1 MRRLNRREA
10 LLAAAG
16 AAFPALGLGQ
26 QAAPQQQMPGD
37 EPVFRSDTRLVVL
50 HATVLDKDGH
60 LVTNLGRDAFTV
72 TENGAPQQLRL
83 FRREDVPVSMGL
95 IIDNS
100 GSMRNKRT
108 RVSQAALALVKSSN
122 PQDEMF
128 IVNFNDDAF
137 LDVTFTNDIKK
148 LEEGL
153 TRIDSRGGTAMRDA
167 VTMSMDY
174 LKEKAK
180 RDKKVLLVVSDGDDT
195 GSSPN
200 NTIEK
205 LIAKA
210 QQTEVLIYTIGLLNE
225 EDKRAAKRAE
235 RALKGLTTAS
245 GGLSYFPKEIS
256 GVDEIATQVAHEI
269 RNQYILGY
277 SPSEQALD
285 GTFRNIKVLVKGPG
299 RPMARTRS
307 GYYATKDQ
315 AAPPRTSAPAANSL
329 ITPPKP

>member
-1 MRRLNRREA
+1 MHRLSRREA
-10 LLAAAG
+10 LLMATG
-16 AAFPALGLGQ
+16 AALPGLGRAQ
-26 QAAPQQQMPGD
+26 EADQPI
-37 EPVFRSDTRLVVL
+37 FRSDTRLVVL

-72 TENGAPQQLRL
+72 QENGAPQQVSL

-95 IIDNS
+95 IVDNS

-108 RVSQAALALVKSSN
+108 RVSQAALALVKASN

-180 RDKKVLLVVSDGDDT
+180 KDKKVLLVVSDGDDT

-235 RALKGLTTAS
+235 RALKGLTSAS
-245 GGLSYFPKEIS
+245 GGLSYFPKELS
-256 GVDEIATQVAHEI
+256 GIDEIATQVAHEI
-269 RNQYILGY
+269 RTQYILGY
-277 SPSEQALD
+277 TPSEQALD
-285 GTFRNIKVLVKGPG
+285 GTFRQIKVTVKGPG
-299 RPMARTRS
+299 RPVARTRS

-315 AAPPRTSAPAANSL
+315 AAPRSSALPAANSL

>member
-1 MRRLNRREA
+1 MRPLSRREA

-16 AAFPALGLGQ
+16 ALAPGAFAQ
-26 QAAPQQQMPGD
+26 D
-37 EPVFRSDTRLVVL
+37 PVFRSDTRLVVL

-72 TENGAPQQLRL
+72 LENNQPQQLRL

-108 RVSQAALALVKSSN
+108 QVAQAALALVKASN

-137 LDVTFTNDIKK
+137 LDVTFTNDVKK

-180 RDKKVLLVVSDGDDT
+180 KDKKVLLVVSDGDDT

-205 LIAKA
+205 LITKA
-210 QQTEVLIYTIGLLNE
+210 QQMEVLIYTIGLLNE

-235 RALKGLTTAS
+235 RALKGLTVAS
-245 GGLSYFPKEIS
+245 GGLSYFPKEVAA
-256 GVDEIATQVAHEI
+256 VDEIATQVAHEI
-269 RNQYILGY
+269 RNQYILAY

-285 GTFRNIKVLVKGPG
+285 GTFRQIKVQVKGPG
-299 RPMARTRS
+299 RPVARTRS

-315 AAPPRTSAPAANSL
+315 AVPATPAQSSVGGSNSL

>member
-1 MRRLNRREA
+1 MHRLNRREA
-10 LLAAAG
+10 LMAAAG
-16 AAFPALGLGQ
+16 AAFPALSRGQ
-26 QAAPQQQMPGD
+26 QGAD
-37 EPVFRSDTRLVVL
+37 PVFRSDTRLVVL

-60 LVTNLGRDAFTV
+60 LVTNLGREAFTV
-72 TENGAPQQLRL
+72 QENGTPQPLRL

-108 RVSQAALALVKSSN
+108 RVSQAAVALVKASN

-137 LDVTFTNDIKK
+137 LDVTFTSDVKK

-174 LKEKAK
+174 LKEKGK
-180 RDKKVLLVVSDGDDT
+180 KDKKVLLVVSDGDDT

-205 LIAKA
+205 LISKA
-210 QQTEVLIYTIGLLNE
+210 HQTEILIYTIGLLSE

-235 RALKGLTTAS
+235 RALKALTTAT
-245 GGLSYFPKEIS
+245 GGLSYFPKEVAA
-256 GVDEIATQVAHEI
+256 VDEIATQVAHEI

-285 GTFRNIKVLVKGPG
+285 GTFRQIKVLVKGPG
-299 RPMARTRS
+299 RPVARTRS

-315 AAPPRTSAPAANSL
+315 AAPAGPSAPASNSL

>member
-1 MRRLNRREA
+1 M
-10 LLAAAG
+10 
-16 AAFPALGLGQ
+16 
-26 QAAPQQQMPGD
+26 
-37 EPVFRSDTRLVVL
+37 
-50 HATVLDKDGH
+50 
-60 LVTNLGRDAFTV
+60 
-72 TENGAPQQLRL
+72 

-108 RVSQAALALVKSSN
+108 RVSQAALALVKGSN

-137 LDVTFTNDIKK
+137 LDVTFTSDVKK

-174 LKEKAK
+174 LKDRGKK
-180 RDKKVLLVVSDGDDT
+180 DKKVLLVVSDGDDT

-205 LIAKA
+205 LISKA
-210 QQTEVLIYTIGLLNE
+210 QQTEILIYSIGLLNE
-225 EDKRAAKRAE
+225 EDKRAANRAE

-245 GGLSYFPKEIS
+245 GGLAYFPKEVS
-256 GVDEIATQVAHEI
+256 AVDEIATQVAHEI

-285 GTFRNIKVLVKGPG
+285 GTFRQIKIMVKGPG
-299 RPMARTRS
+299 RPVARTRS

-315 AAPPRTSAPAANSL
+315 VAPGGAPAGTSSL

>member
-1 MRRLNRREA
+1 MHLLNRRQA

-16 AAFPALGLGQ
+16 TLVPGAFAQ
-26 QAAPQQQMPGD
+26 D
-37 EPVFRSDTRLVVL
+37 PVFRSDTRLVVL

-60 LVTNLGRDAFTV
+60 LVTTLGREAFTIL
-72 TENGAPQQLRL
+72 ENGQPQQLRL

-95 IIDNS
+95 VIDNS

-108 RVSQAALALVKSSN
+108 QVGQAALALVKASN

-137 LDVTFTNDIKK
+137 LDVTFTNEVKK

-205 LIAKA
+205 LITKA
-210 QQTEVLIYTIGLLNE
+210 QQMEVLIYTIGLLNE

-235 RALKGLTTAS
+235 RALKGLTVAS
-245 GGLSYFPKEIS
+245 GGLSYFPKEVTA
-256 GVDEIATQVAHEI
+256 VDEIATQVAHEI
-269 RNQYILGY
+269 RNQYILAY

-285 GTFRNIKVLVKGPG
+285 GTFRQIKVQVKGPG
-299 RPMARTRS
+299 RPVARTRS

-315 AAPPRTSAPAANSL
+315 AAPAGVAPSGVPGTSSL
-329 ITPPKP
+329 ITPPKV